1 MNENDN
7 ENENCP
13 SDGIASRFTL
23 LASRSFPPPRGSWKG
38 LFTLHSPVR
47 FSMICLFEG
56 ISLQFVVHRIAD
68 RFQPL
73 IACSLL
79 YVLVISEV
87 LEP

>member
-13 SDGIASRFTL
+13 SDGI
-23 LASRSFPPPRGSWKG
+23 ASRSFPPPRGSWKG

>member
-1 MNENDN
+1 MAVIVMVIVIVEIS
-7 ENENCP
+7 P
-13 SDGIASRFTL
+13 LGF
-23 LASRSFPPPRGSWKG
+23 GG

-73 IACSLL
+73 IACSLMN
-79 YVLVISEV
+79 VLVIGEV